1 MLVFARVYLINNESL
16 NSRLY
21 QPASN
26 RRLVE
31 PANLIKKSGWTPNN
45 NDFLAE

>member
-1 MLVFARVYLINNESL
+1 MLMLVFTRVYLINNESL

-26 RRLVE
+26 RRLIN
-31 PANLIKKSGWTPNN
+31 PANLIEKGAGPRTITI
-45 NDFLAE
+45 F